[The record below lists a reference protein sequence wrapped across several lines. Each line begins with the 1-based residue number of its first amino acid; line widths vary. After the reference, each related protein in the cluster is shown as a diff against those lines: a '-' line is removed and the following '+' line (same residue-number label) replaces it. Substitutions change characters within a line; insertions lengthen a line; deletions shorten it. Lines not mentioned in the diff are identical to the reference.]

1 VKENIMEIPTGL
13 SIVRKPAFAYAILL
27 CILSVWNPVLPQ
39 LEAQTESHW
48 IGTWATGLQAQI
60 PAAAK
65 TGQGPT
71 SRPTELFGPVIN
83 VNDQT
88 LRQLVRVTSGGSSFR
103 IAFSNVFGS
112 HPLKIGG
119 AGVAI
124 RDNED
129 NIHSESAVTLTFN
142 NSPTVNVEAGAVVLS
157 DPFEL
162 PIPALTDLAID
173 LYLPSNTSTTRS
185 PISGLRAA
193 WTTNYISDKGN
204 HIGADKFPVADT
216 FNSWLF
222 LARVETL
229 APQETKVIVAL
240 GDSIT
245 EGFASTTDTNNRW
258 TDVLAE
264 RLVENLGG
272 NAPAVLNVAI
282 SGNRILRGNDGSYGV
297 IGTPN
302 ATTLNV
308 NAGFGPS
315 ALHRFDRDVLLQ
327 PGITH
332 LIILESINDIGMAG
346 DNSSPSVD
354 ELIAGHRSL
363 IQRAHAR
370 GLTVYGGTLTP
381 FEGAMYFTEAGE
393 TKRQALNE
401 WIRNSGAY
409 DAIIDFD
416 AILRDSNDPRRLL
429 PMYHPGDWLHP
440 NDAGYQAMG
449 EAIDLTLFQ

>member
-1 VKENIMEIPTGL
+1 MKITPVLL
-13 SIVRKPAFAYAILL
+13 SARRPSFACLTLL
-27 CILSVWNPVLPQ
+27 CILIIWNPLLPH

-48 IGTWATGLQAQI
+48 IGTWASGLQAQI
-60 PAAAK
+60 PEAPE
-65 TGQGPT
+65 TEQGST
-71 SRPTELFGPVIN
+71 SRPAELFGPVIN

-88 LRQLVRVTSGGSSFR
+88 LRQIVRVTSGGSEFR

-112 HPLKIGG
+112 HPLNIGG
-119 AGVAI
+119 ASVAI
-124 RDNED
+124 RDNEH
-129 NIHSESAVTLTFN
+129 NIHSESAANLTFN
-142 NSPTVNVEAGAVVLS
+142 NYPNVTVEAGAIVLS
-157 DPFEL
+157 DSIEL
-162 PIPALTDLAID
+162 PIPALTDLAVD
-173 LYLPSNTSTTRS
+173 LYLPGNTSTTRS

-193 WTTNYISDKGN
+193 WTTNYISEKGN
-204 HIGADKFPVADT
+204 HVGAAEFPVANT
-216 FNSWLF
+216 FDSWLF

-229 APQETKVIVAL
+229 APHQTNVIVTL

-264 RLVENLGG
+264 RLVEKFGA

-302 ATTLNV
+302 ATPLNA

-346 DNSSPSVD
+346 DNSSPSVE

-393 TKRQALNE
+393 AKRQALNE

-416 AILRDSNDPRRLL
+416 AILRDSNNPRRFL

-440 NDAGYQAMG
+440 NDEGYQAMG
-449 EAIDLTLFQ
+449 EAVDLTLFQ